1 VNKYVPSIQINGV
14 SSTVTDY
21 QLLINTHTM
30 SGALSVVP
38 VRPNL
43 PYQST
48 ALTSRLVSF
57 PDPTPESYWNT
68 QRRTRYVSFLFSST
82 SSNTDGCMVVITQY
96 TSLSTQSTFG
106 KLSKLSIQLPFTFH
120 TSYFI
125 FHHDSMYVGHG

>member
-1 VNKYVPSIQINGV
+1 MNKYVPSIQINGV